1 MLDRSALTVIEGDA
15 RVSCRSLQDLLGF
28 ARIDVLH
35 RLIRR
40 HEDELRD
47 FGGVFHFEAEN
58 PSKRGGRPVKSYYLS
73 EHQATLVCML
83 AETPKARAA
92 RKLIV
97 EVFTAWRKGQLP
109 EMPAPAVDPF
119 EAMAGRSG
127 YANDHLRAIAAMP
140 DLARNATHLP
150 IWDNGRRP
158 DWWGDYALRTFIT
171 ESHRQMKL
179 ADCCAQIRQRF
190 GRPFSASTL
199 QRYWAKL
206 DQVIGPQPRH
216 IPRPAKQKKEAA

>member
-1 MLDRSALTVIEGDA
+1 MLDRSALTVIDGDA
-15 RVSCRSLQDLLGF
+15 RVSCRSLQDVLGF
-28 ARIDVLH
+28 ARIDHLH
-35 RLIRR
+35 RLINA
-40 HEDELRD
+40 HKDELED
-47 FGGVFHFEAEN
+47 YGGVFLFEGGK
-58 PSKRGGRPVKSYYLS
+58 SGRGRRAKNYYLN

-179 ADCCAQIRQRF
+179 AGCCAQIRQRF
-190 GRPFSASTL
+190 GRPFSVSTL

-206 DQVIGPQPRH
+206 DHVIGPQPRH